1 MKLFYHLFSAGNVP
15 LHNTGKKAGTKLRRF
30 IAFGLFV
37 FVTIFTQSLSAQG
50 TGKIMGKLIA
60 GDTNEPL
67 IFANVVIDGQ
77 LLGAASDMD
86 GVFLIEN
93 VPAGTHTI
101 VVSIV
106 GYSETRIPNIVV
118 ESDKLATLDD
128 ITVQSETI
136 EGEAV
141 EVVARVIQN
150 NEAALLSQR
159 KKSISISDALSA
171 EAISQSGAGE
181 AADAMQKVTGASVL
195 DGKYVY
201 VRGLGDRYAS
211 TQLNGVELPSADP
224 DKRSFQLDLIPAKML
239 DNIVTLKT
247 FTPDKPGNFSGGIVD
262 LGTRAYPDQLEIS
275 FSTGTS
281 WNSQSSFSSDFLSQ
295 VSGGRDWL
303 GYDDGAR
310 ELPSEIQNLDEIP
323 DPLSP
328 DFSPEDAQVLDRVS
342 RSFNSNMSPI
352 TDDVPVNSSLG
363 FSIGNKLDLF
373 GRPLGFLAS
382 ISYKRSYSL
391 YENEFFGSYRLNGQ
405 IDTKTEL
412 DPEAEL
418 SDSKGTDDVLWGT
431 IGTLSYEPWAGQQFQ
446 INYMRT
452 QGGTAS
458 SRFLFG
464 NWQAQNVENLETRAL
479 TYSERTLNSVQ
490 LRGNQEFAN
499 LGDLK
504 ATWIGSVSSNKLD
517 QPDTR
522 FFGDIFAVRPFM
534 GRDTTIYSIP
544 QAVFDPP
551 SRYFRDTDETSRT
564 FQFNIEKPINVW
576 NNLTAK
582 VKLGYSYE
590 EKDRDFNER
599 IFEYLQGPAAARY
612 AGDPDFY
619 FGQENVG
626 LDPSSNQFGVY
637 IREGITGALGSI
649 GSYTGDQRI
658 NATYLMADIPL
669 TSAIRIIG
677 GARLE
682 STRMNVTNGID
693 SGSLNDDDILPSFN
707 LNYQFIRDNFLRV
720 AYGRTLAR
728 PNFREKAPYAS
739 FNFIGDFI
747 FNGNVD
753 LERTLI
759 DNYDIRWE
767 WFMAPGE
774 IIAVSGYYKD
784 FQNPI
789 ERVIDEE
796 SGGENDVIEFRNI
809 ESSEVMGLE
818 FEFRKR
824 LGFVLPALND
834 FTLNSNLSLTQS
846 EVKIPEEELENIVAL
861 DPNADDTRDLVGQ
874 SPYLLNVGL
883 TYARPSWGSTFTL
896 SYNTFGD
903 RLYEIAAGAT
913 PDVFERQ
920 RHTLDLNLSQQVINN
935 LTLKLG
941 MKNIFDAKNTYSHE
955 FKGQEFIRRQYRSG
969 RQVGLSF
976 TYDL

>member
-1 MKLFYHLFSAGNVP
+1 MKSFHSFLDAGKVPWHRNGKRHNSKQPKLISIALFL
-15 LHNTGKKAGTKLRRF
+15 L
-30 IAFGLFV
+30 
-37 FVTIFTQSLSAQG
+37 VTLFTQFLSAQD

-67 IFANVVIDGQ
+67 IFANVVIEGQ

-86 GVFLIEN
+86 GIFLIEN
-93 VPAGTHTI
+93 VPAGTYTVI
-101 VVSIV
+101 VSIV
-106 GYSETRIPNIVV
+106 GYTETRIPDVVV
-118 ESDKLATLDD
+118 EAGKLATIDD
-128 ITVQSETI
+128 VTVQSETI

-141 EVVARVIQN
+141 EIVARVIQN

-281 WNSQSSFSSDFLSQ
+281 WNSQSSFSSEFLSQ
-295 VSGGRDWL
+295 ASGNRDWL
-303 GYDDGAR
+303 GMDDGTR
-310 ELPSEIQNLDEIP
+310 ELPDEIQNLDEIP

-328 DFSPEDAQVLDRVS
+328 DFSEEDAQVLNRVS
-342 RSFNSNMSPI
+342 RAFNSNMSPI
-352 TDDVPVNSSLG
+352 NNEVPVNSSFG
-363 FSIGNKLDLF
+363 FSIGNKLELF

-382 ISYKRSYSL
+382 VSYKRSYSL
-391 YENEFFGSYRLNGQ
+391 YENEFFGSYKLKGQ
-405 IDTKTEL
+405 IDTKNEL
-412 DPEAEL
+412 DPETEL

-446 INYMRT
+446 INYIRT

-458 SRFLFG
+458 SRFLSG
-464 NWQAQNVENLETRAL
+464 SWQAQDVENLETRAL
-479 TYSERTLNSVQ
+479 TYSERALNSVQ

-499 LGDLK
+499 FGDLK
-504 ATWIGSVSSNKLD
+504 ATWIGSYSSNKLD

-564 FQFNIEKPINVW
+564 FQFNVERPVGVW

-599 IFEYLQGPAAARY
+599 IFEYLEGPGSARY
-612 AGDPDFY
+612 QGDPDAY
-619 FGQENVG
+619 FGGSNIG
-626 LDPSSNQFGVY
+626 LNSTTNEFGVY
-637 IREGITGALGSI
+637 INEGITGALGSV

-669 TSAIRIIG
+669 TPAIRVIG

-693 SGSLNDDDILPSFN
+693 SGSLNDDDVLPSFN
-707 LNYQFIRDNFLRV
+707 LNYQFIRDHFLRL

-747 FNGNVD
+747 FNGNID

-759 DNYDIRWE
+759 NNYDVRWE

-774 IIAVSGYYKD
+774 IIAISGYYKD
-784 FQNPI
+784 FKNPI

-824 LGFVLPALND
+824 LGFVASALNN
-834 FTLNSNLSLTQS
+834 FTINTNMSFTQS

-883 TYARPSWGSTFTL
+883 TYFRPVSGSSVTL

-913 PDVFERQ
+913 PDVFERG
-920 RHTLDLNLSQQVINN
+920 RHTLDLNLSQQIFKN

-941 MKNIFDAKNTYSHE
+941 MKNILDAKNTYSHD

-976 TYDL
+976 SYDL